1 MNVQSPIPNVRIM
14 TEVPLAST
22 DPFVRAIIT
31 DTPRIVGYPTNPA
44 TEHLLPDQA
53 MIQAAVAKLLA
64 QPKGLRFVCFSDWF
78 FNSLISPDSFNVWPD
93 MVGWQGSPA
102 LLTYQK
108 GAYQN
113 LQFEVRRLTKVANAL
128 KAAGIVLDGACW
140 DWESAWNYWPLADT
154 LIPTIVA
161 DEQVRAVWP
170 SILTA
175 LTPGKVVLPW
185 NTPECRNFIIEF
197 NQWSMGLAA
206 NAMWKATSLS
216 GLVDV
221 MPVAHNFAWRQGG
234 RFGSYDLNGWPDNT
248 AVTMDISCTS
258 NVVAYLSIGQRIR
271 DGGWKKSPLWNALI
285 DDINRVRSVATTGS
299 FVVTIAADDNWD
311 KPGTPQAT
319 ESLIAHALRAGCTMF
334 DLFNPGSAIPGAQA
348 ARELAIAKIFA
359 KHAAYV
365 SPKPLDL
372 PEIPLDADAIQT
384 GSCVT
389 SYGSWQI

>member
-14 TEVPLAST
+14 TECPLAST
-22 DPFVRAIIT
+22 DLFVQAIIT

-53 MIQAAVAKLLA
+53 MIQAAVVKLLA
-64 QPKGLRFVCFSDWF
+64 QPKGLRFVSFGDWF
-78 FNSLISPDSFNVWPD
+78 FDSLISPNSFNIWPD
-93 MVGWQGSPA
+93 MAGWQGSPA

-161 DEQVRAVWP
+161 DDQVRAVWP
-170 SILTA
+170 SILSA

-185 NTPECRNFIIEF
+185 GTPECRNFIIEF
-197 NQWSMGLAA
+197 NKWSMVLAE
-206 NAMWKATSLS
+206 NAMWYVFASSSLM
-216 GLVDV
+216 DV
-221 MPVAHNFAWRQGG
+221 MPVAHNFAWRKSG
-234 RFGSYDLNGWPDNT
+234 RFESYDLNGWPDDT
-248 AVTMDISCTS
+248 GTTIDQSGTS

-299 FVVTIAADDNWD
+299 FVVTLRADSELD
-311 KPGTPQAT
+311 KPGALLAT
-319 ESLIAHALRAGCTMF
+319 EYLIAHALRTGCTLF
-334 DLFNPGSAIPGAQA
+334 DLFNPGPDAPELIAK
-348 ARELAIAKIFA
+348 RELAIAKIFA

-365 SPKPLDL
+365 SPRPMDL

-384 GSCVT
+384 GSYVT